1 MGRIY
6 NNFVAKH
13 AYKYNKSYLHNDKTK
28 AIPRGRVSDEELEEY
43 YAEKEER
50 NSTDTND
57 LCSKIN

>member
-43 YAEKEER
+43 YADKEER
-50 NSTDTND
+50 ISGDTND
-57 LCSKIN
+57 LSSKVD